1 MKVLQIC
8 ESYFKEYG
16 EKLLNENFSDLL
28 PYLCVGVC
36 GSGSENFG
44 YDDEISL
51 DHDVEA
57 GFTIFLP
64 SEDLVDSKKAFALER
79 AYAKLPKEY
88 MGLKRSILS
97 PVGGNRLGVVR
108 IADFMQN
115 KTGSVDG
122 DLTAYDFLRIP
133 EFYLA
138 EVTNGKIFF
147 DSLGKMTEIRKK
159 LAYMPENARLKK
171 LAGNLL
177 VASQSGRYNYERC
190 LKHGEKAGAQLALG
204 QFVNSVIKVI
214 FLLNKKYLPF
224 YKWQFRALRGLEILP
239 QLSDALEFLISS
251 DNESENASVKK
262 AVIEDICSLIS
273 KELQRQNITKN
284 TCSDLEKHAYSV
296 NDFITDGDMRNLNI
310 LFATD

>member
-8 ESYFKEYG
+8 ESYFREYG

-28 PYLCVGVC
+28 PFLCVGVC

-44 YDDEISL
+44 YDDEASR

-79 AYAKLPKEY
+79 AYAKLPKEF
-88 MGLKRSILS
+88 MGLKRNILS

-108 IADFMQN
+108 IADFIQA
-115 KTGSVDG
+115 KTGNANG
-122 DLTAYDFLRIP
+122 DLTEYDFLRIP

-138 EVTNGKIFF
+138 EATNGKILF
-147 DSLGKMTEIRKK
+147 DNLGRMTEIRKK
-159 LAYMPENARLKK
+159 LAYMPKNARLKK

-177 VASQSGRYNYERC
+177 IASQSGQYNYERC
-190 LKHGEKAGAQLALG
+190 LKHGESASAQLAIG
-204 QFVNSVIKVI
+204 QFVNAVIKII
-214 FLLNKKYLPF
+214 FLLNEKYLPF
-224 YKWQFRALRGLEILP
+224 YKWQFRALRELKILP
-239 QLSDALEFLISS
+239 HLADALEFLISS
-251 DNESENASVKK
+251 DNEGENASVKK

-284 TCSDLEKHAYSV
+284 TCSNLEKHAYSV
-296 NDFITDGDMRNLNI
+296 NDFISDGNLRNLNI
-310 LFATD
+310 LYAAD